1 MDRMKRMKRLVILG
15 VGVAVVGAM
24 AGVRPADAQT
34 REARGT
40 ITSVSDA
47 SLTVKAGAQEL
58 TFIVDSQTRLEV
70 RSAAKAVQQGQ
81 PGSPSPRVKDFF
93 EPGQAVLVR
102 YRESSGRNHAL
113 DISRVGS
120 AGSGGGSVSEP
131 TKIADGTVK
140 SVTPSQLTIAGDGRE
155 LTFGITKDTGVL
167 AKGATTATKAAGGS
181 TSITTFVHTGDTVS
195 VSYSDV
201 AGKMTATE
209 VRVRIANK

>member
-1 MDRMKRMKRLVILG
+1 MDSMKRLVIFG

-34 REARGT
+34 KEARGT
-40 ITSVSDA
+40 VTSVSD
-47 SLTVKAGAQEL
+47 STISIKAGAQEL
-58 TFIVDSQTRLEV
+58 TFVVDSATHLEV
-70 RSAAKAVQQGQ
+70 RSAAKKVQEQQ

-93 EPGQAVLVR
+93 EPGQTVLIR
-102 YRESSGRNHAL
+102 YREATGRNQAL

-155 LTFGITKDTGVL
+155 LTFGITKETGVL
-167 AKGATTATKAAGGS
+167 ARGATTATKTAGGS
-181 TSITTFVHTGDTVS
+181 TSITTFVHTGDMVS
-195 VSYSDV
+195 VSYTDA
-201 AGKMTATE
+201 AGKMTASE
-209 VRVRIANK
+209 VRVRVAKK